1 MKRLKP
7 LIPVLL
13 ATAGLLCILLWR
25 TGPRT
30 SSNGFRTELPAL
42 SDSPDFLAEYADGD
56 RVAAAYRTGENGLV
70 PLDRDQ
76 FALLLQAAE
85 NEPAKPL
92 AQDDP
97 PAAFVQPLHVGFR
110 SDTHPVQKQP
120 PHTAPARPFRR
131 QAAEGD
137 FGRSAAVTR
146 EHLRIVRDQPDIPL
160 PEPGSIG
167 RPQCGFGQCAATARC
182 IGRSE
187 RPARRSVGTPQDQ
200 LPFGTLL
207 LRKRLRRGRA
217 KFQKEAKIPT
227 PPLPHD
233 VVQPR
238 NSSCRQFVRRQRR
251 HPFARRKLCIV
262 AADRHAVA

>member
-97 PAAFVQPLHVGFR
+97 PAAFAMQWFAQTDFQPECPRIDLQSRASYYLQNRGSASSSVVLEAGGFF
-110 SDTHPVQKQP
+110 SFTSSLPL
-120 PHTAPARPFRR
+120 TAWDIQILRAGM
-131 QAAEGD
+131 EGD
-137 FGRSAAVTR
+137 FTSAA
-146 EHLRIVRDQPDIPL
+146 
-160 PEPGSIG
+160 
-167 RPQCGFGQCAATARC
+167 QCAASLSVDIPAQTQMWVEFFPIAERYTGLLSYC
-182 IGRSE
+182 EATDTDSLHQLIGE
-187 RPARRSVGTPQDQ
+187 REITLYLPRLVPGTDG
-200 LPFGTLL
+200 LDGVYLL
-207 LRKRLRRGRA
+207 M
-217 KFQKEAKIPT
+217 QSPI
-227 PPLPHD
+227 
-233 VVQPR
+233 
-238 NSSCRQFVRRQRR
+238 
-251 HPFARRKLCIV
+251 
-262 AADRHAVA
+262 